1 MLHEWKQS
9 ISDMENESVK
19 VDMERAKVQ
28 MGTVKVEKA
37 IEDTWYTSFW

>member
-1 MLHEWKQS
+1 
-9 ISDMENESVK
+9 

-37 IEDTWYTSFW
+37 IEDTWYTSFWWENTSNN